1 MNSIISLILIV
12 PLENNEGLVTAL
24 CEKLSKTQAND
35 KKNMARLRLLTNLFH
50 GLDDRSAH
58 RCIVYTSLLR
68 MAGTA
73 DLMHH
78 VNPSLDMVN
87 QIYLNTTFFLYLKM
101 CAYDQNIH
109 QLVWQTGIPP
119 INPCKAGIPGPGY
132 PGH

>member
-1 MNSIISLILIV
+1 MWLFNFTEVEGAVNSIISLILIV

-24 CEKLSKTQAND
+24 CEKLAKTQSND

-78 VNPSLDMVN
+78 VNPSLETVSE
-87 QIYLNTTFFLYLKM
+87 IVASVFHRFFVSEESFVCM
-101 CAYDQNIH
+101 
-109 QLVWQTGIPP
+109 
-119 INPCKAGIPGPGY
+119 
-132 PGH
+132 